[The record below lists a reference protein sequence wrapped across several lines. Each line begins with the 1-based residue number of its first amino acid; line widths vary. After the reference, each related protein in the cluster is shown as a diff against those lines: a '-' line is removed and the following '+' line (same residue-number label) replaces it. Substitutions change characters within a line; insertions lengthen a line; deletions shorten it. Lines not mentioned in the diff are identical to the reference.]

1 MVMAYSIAA
10 VAQPLEQKILLT
22 INNEPVTVGE
32 FQGLYLKSTATEN
45 AKPTGDALEDYLNLF
60 INYKL
65 KVKAAKE
72 MGIDT
77 SAAFKNEY
85 QGYVEQLAQS
95 YLIDNQV
102 FNNLVEEAYNRMQYE
117 VNASHILISIP
128 ESASPTDTLKY
139 YQKALAARSR
149 ILKGETFGSVA
160 IAMSNDPSVSEN
172 AGFLGYFTAF
182 QMVYPFE
189 SAAYSTPVDSISM
202 PVRTRFGYH
211 IIKVHDKRPAR
222 GQVKVAHIM
231 IRVPPKAS
239 PQVAEDARIKILNI
253 YQRLTTGA
261 DFAQLAKDESQDPS
275 TAKLG
280 GELPWIRSG
289 QVIPEF
295 EAVAFS
301 LQHDGEISQPFQSP
315 AGWHIVKR
323 LAKKELGSREELI
336 PEIRT
341 MLMRD
346 SRGMLPRTA
355 FIAKLKKE
363 YAFKDDTSKLK
374 EVLPLVDSSLY
385 NGTWKSPILKSN
397 ATLFSF
403 NGNEFKLSDF
413 CTFIEQNQG
422 LIGKSS
428 IPTFIRNAYNEWV
441 NLTLTNYEKSKLPEK
456 YPEFAKLIRE
466 YYEGMMLFEVSNREV
481 WQKSSDSLAIANFY
495 NEHKDSY
502 KWGERIHL
510 AVYTLTDP
518 KIKKAFVNGL
528 EKRAK
533 KGLTPLEYANRF
545 NSTARQTVSVVEKS
559 GDLSLPEAEGYT
571 SWPKNFN
578 VKDTQNGEVVVVEV
592 LGKTTGEA
600 KLLADCKGEVIADYQ
615 NSLEG
620 EWLEK
625 LKKEYTVT
633 VDRNVFD
640 ELTTWQNNN
649 KYEKP

>member
-117 VNASHILISIP
+117 VSASHILISIP

-363 YAFKDDTSKLK
+363 YTFKDDTSKLK

-456 YPEFAKLIRE
+456 YPEFAQLIRE

-481 WQKSSDSLAIANFY
+481 WQKSSDSLAITNFY

-518 KIKKAFVNGL
+518 KIKKAFVKGL